1 MKKYKFKLENVLK
14 YRGVIEKLAKNDY
27 LKELSKLNYEKD
39 KLQNMLKIQNQIIER
54 FNPLDK
60 RSFNSVELVFF
71 NNYLK
76 QLIYLIEEQKK
87 VIKNQEGVVKEK
99 FDEWNEK
106 RKELKVLEKLKEKDF
121 KAWLKEFD
129 KEEQKFIDDIFVGK
143 YVRGMKNEE

>member
-39 KLQNMLKIQNQIIER
+39 KLQNMYKIRNQIIER

-60 RSFNSVELVFF
+60 SSFNSIELVFF

-87 VIKNQEGVVKEK
+87 IIKEQENVVKK
-99 FDEWNEK
+99 RFDEWNEK

-129 KEEQKFIDDIFVGK
+129 KEEQKFVDDIFVGK